1 MTFTAKSQNVSDSVR
16 CFTLEELREMEKIF
30 IECDYF
36 KKEINNAVKKNT
48 ILKDSNKILSD
59 NNSLLKNENKVLNE
73 KLNEQSLQLV
83 KLKQN
88 RILWA
93 GAGILT
99 GAIIISIIK

>member
-1 MTFTAKSQNVSDSVR
+1 
-16 CFTLEELREMEKIF
+16 MERIF

-36 KKEINNAVKKNT
+36 KKEINTTIKKNT
-48 ILKDSNKILSD
+48 ALKNSNKILVE
-59 NNSLLKNENKVLNE
+59 NNISLKNENKVLNE
-73 KLNEQSLQLV
+73 KLNEQSFQLV